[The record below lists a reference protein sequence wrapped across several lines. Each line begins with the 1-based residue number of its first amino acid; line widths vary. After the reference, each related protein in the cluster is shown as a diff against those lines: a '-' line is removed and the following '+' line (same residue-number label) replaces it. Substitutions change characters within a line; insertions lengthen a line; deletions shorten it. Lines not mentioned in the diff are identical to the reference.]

1 MKEGNG
7 MRLAHHANAW
17 GGVVGHPV
25 GVTSVKDL
33 FYLTPG
39 DTLQVLHE
47 VAGAGYEGVELFDGN
62 LAEFADEPEV
72 LRRALDDAG
81 LTLVAVYS
89 GANFVFTEILAEEL
103 WRVRKACEWASAVG
117 AEHLVV
123 GGGARRTEPATE
135 ADYARLAGA
144 LDEVASLADGHGLVA
159 SFHPHL
165 TTIVESPEDVER
177 ALSKSRIGFCPDTGH
192 LQAGGGDPVQ
202 LVRDYRDRIPY
213 VHLKDIDAQ
222 GTFVP
227 LGDGVLDIDG
237 VVAVLRETGYDGWIT
252 VETDGWPGDPT
263 EGARR
268 SIAKLLGLLSRPPAS
283 ARARPDSGS

>member
-1 MKEGNG
+1 

-17 GGVVGHPV
+17 GGVTGHPV
-25 GVTSVKDL
+25 GVTSIKDL

-39 DTLQVLHE
+39 DTLQTLRE

-72 LRRALDDAG
+72 LREALDEAC
-81 LTLVAVYS
+81 LTLIGVYS
-89 GANFVFTEILAEEL
+89 GANLVFTEILGEEL
-103 WRVRKACEWASAVG
+103 WRIRKACEWASALG

-123 GGGARRTEPATE
+123 GGGAQRVEPATD
-135 ADYARLAGA
+135 ADFARLAAG
-144 LDEVASLADGHGLVA
+144 LDEVASLAEGHGLVA

-165 TTIVESPEDVER
+165 TTMVESPEDVER
-177 ALSKSRIGFCPDTGH
+177 ALGSSRIGFCPDTGH

-202 LVRDYRDRIPY
+202 LVRDHRDRIPY
-213 VHLKDIDAQ
+213 IHLKDIDAQ

-227 LGDGVLDIDG
+227 LGDGVLDVAG
-237 VVAVLRETGYDGWIT
+237 VVDVLRETGYDGWIT
-252 VETDGWPGDPT
+252 VETDGWPGDPN

-268 SIAKLLGLLSRPPAS
+268 SIATLRELLALTA
-283 ARARPDSGS
+283 